1 METVARVA
9 FVYLLLMVT
18 LRVVGK
24 RELGRMS
31 PFELILLLLIPE
43 LFSQAVLREDVSM
56 TNAVIAFF
64 ALVSLVFLTS
74 LLAHRFRA
82 LENLMSGTPTVL
94 ASNGRCSEEHMN
106 VERVQP
112 EDGYA
117 ELRKAGFENLS
128 DAKWIVLED
137 DGKLSIVPINRGR
150 INMSNDDGDMP

>member
-1 METVARVA
+1 METVVRVA

-31 PFELILLLLIPE
+31 AFEFILLLLIPE
-43 LFSQAVLREDVSM
+43 LFAQAIVREDFSM

-82 LENLMSGTPTVL
+82 LERLISGTPTVL
-94 ASNGRCSEEHMN
+94 ASNGRFLDENMN

-112 EDGYA
+112 EEVYA
-117 ELRKAGFENLS
+117 ELRKAGYERLG

-137 DGKLSIVPINRGR
+137 DGKLSIVPIHRG
-150 INMSNDDGDMP
+150 SVSQAGDEADLV

>member
-18 LRVVGK
+18 LRVAGK

-43 LFSQAVLREDVSM
+43 LFSQAVLREDFSM

-64 ALVSLVFLTS
+64 ALVSLVFITS

-82 LENLMSGTPTVL
+82 LESLISGTPTVL
-94 ASNGRCSEEHMN
+94 ASDGHFHDKHMN
-106 VERVQP
+106 EERVQP
-112 EDGYA
+112 EEVYA
-117 ELRKAGFENLS
+117 ELRKAGYERLS

-150 INMSNDDGDMP
+150 INMSNDDGGTI